1 MDVKTIIGHVRDYL
15 EDIIKQK
22 SARAKQIWQAFCELH
37 PVDIADF
44 IDDNNKQHQHSLY
57 LLLPVELRHDVFVE
71 LGDTSKITILEQM
84 SDQEATDT
92 LAFLAP
98 DELTDL
104 FDLLSD
110 ETLKKYLS
118 LLNKKVRQQVVSL
131 LKFDSES
138 AGGVMHTDVI
148 TLMPGFT
155 VERAATLLRRLQPQ
169 RDIHEQIF
177 VTNEQNQLI
186 GTIHLADLV
195 LQKPET
201 KIDAFMA
208 ENELV
213 VRADEDQE
221 SVAKKMRHYGQM
233 IAPVVDDGNHF
244 LGVIPSET
252 LVDVI
257 VEEAT
262 EDVQRM
268 AALKPMKK
276 SYFKA
281 PFMRVLYER
290 GSILVILMLFESVS
304 GIILGAYEGM
314 LSSSVVLYS
323 FIPMLMSMG
332 GNTSH
337 QTSTVVI
344 QGLAL
349 GDVQTNDM
357 RAFLKREFTMAA
369 CLAAILGT
377 TAFARA
383 IMTGGS
389 WLQGVAISI
398 AATIIALAS
407 VSLGSF
413 MPLVLKRIGIDP
425 AFSAGPFLSTF
436 MDVAGVLIYCTVV
449 KLILF

>member
-1 MDVKTIIGHVRDYL
+1 MDVKIITGQLRDHL
-15 EDIIKQK
+15 VDIIEQK
-22 SARAKQIWQAFCELH
+22 SARAKQIWQAFCEIH

-44 IDDNNKQHQHSLY
+44 IDDIDQIYQHSLY
-57 LLLPVELRHDVFVE
+57 LLLPTELRYDVFIE
-71 LGDTSKITILEQM
+71 LSDSSKSTVLEQM
-84 SDQEATDT
+84 GNQEVAET

-118 LLNKKVRQQVVSL
+118 LLNNKVRQQVTSL
-131 LKFDSES
+131 LKFDPES

-155 VERAATLLRRLQPQ
+155 VERAAKLLQRLQPE
-169 RDIHEQIF
+169 REIHSQIF
-177 VTNEQNQLI
+177 VTNEQHQLI
-186 GTIHLADLV
+186 GTVHLADLV

-201 KIDAFMA
+201 KIDRFM
-208 ENELV
+208 EKNELV
-213 VRADEDQE
+213 VKADEDQE

-233 IAPVVDDGNHF
+233 IAPVVDDVNHF

-252 LVDVI
+252 LLDVI
-257 VEEAT
+257 VEEAS

-268 AALKPMKK
+268 AALKPMKE

-281 PFMRVLYER
+281 PFKQVLYER

-344 QGLAL
+344 QGIAL
-349 GDVQTNDM
+349 GDVQTDNM
-357 RAFLKREFTMAA
+357 KAFLKREFTMAA
-369 CLAAILGT
+369 CLALILGT

-389 WLQGVAISI
+389 WLQGFAISLS
-398 AATIIALAS
+398 ATIIALAS

-413 MPLVLKRIGIDP
+413 MPLVLKRVGIDP

>member
-1 MDVKTIIGHVRDYL
+1 MDVKTVTSQVRDHL
-15 EDIIKQK
+15 NDIIEQK
-22 SARAKQIWQAFCELH
+22 SVRAKQMWEAFCELH

-44 IDDNNKQHQHSLY
+44 IDDTDKQYQHSLY
-57 LLLPVELRHDVFVE
+57 LLLTSKLRHDVFVE
-71 LGDTSKITILEQM
+71 LSDMTKIAILKQM
-84 SDQEATDT
+84 GDQEVAET
-92 LAFLAP
+92 LTVLAP
-98 DELTDL
+98 DELTNL

-110 ETLKKYLS
+110 EALKKYLS
-118 LLNKKVRQQVVSL
+118 LLNKKVRQQVISL
-131 LKFDSES
+131 LKFDPES

-148 TLMPGFT
+148 TLMPSFT

-177 VTNEQNQLI
+177 VTNEQHQLI

-195 LQKPET
+195 LQKSET
-201 KIDAFMA
+201 KIDAFME

-213 VRADEDQE
+213 VKADEDQE

-233 IAPVVDDGNHF
+233 IAPVVDDRNHF

-257 VEEAT
+257 VEEAS

-281 PFMRVLYER
+281 PFKQVLYER

-304 GIILGAYEGM
+304 GLILGAYEGM

-337 QTSTVVI
+337 QTSTIVI

-349 GDVQTNDM
+349 GDVDTNNM

-369 CLAAILGT
+369 CLAFILGT
-377 TAFARA
+377 TAFVRA

-389 WLQGVAISI
+389 WLQGCAISI
-398 AATIIALAS
+398 SATIIALAS
-407 VSLGSF
+407 VSLGSV
-413 MPLVLKRIGIDP
+413 MPLILKRVGIDP

-436 MDVAGVLIYCTVV
+436 MDVTGVLIYCTVV